1 MQPDKHP
8 SAFREFAVSEITRE
22 REVLAGRVGTARRWG
37 RPNAELERDLAAV
50 LLAEH
55 VEKVVGH
62 APPLTAEQ
70 IDRITAIL
78 HSSVARKPAA
88 RKTKPAAKPV
98 KAARTTKRKRT

>member
-1 MQPDKHP
+1 M
-8 SAFREFAVSEITRE
+8 SEITRE

-78 HSSVARKPAA
+78 HGSVARPAA
-88 RKTKPAAKPV
+88 RKTKPAARKPV

>member
-1 MQPDKHP
+1 VQPDKLP

-37 RPNAELERDLAAV
+37 RPNAELERDLTAV

-62 APPLTAEQ
+62 APPLTTEQ

-78 HSSVARKPAA
+78 HGSVARPAA
-88 RKTKPAAKPV
+88 RKTKLAAKPV